1 MEAELKKELHQLIDN
16 CDNEVLLAE
25 AKELLQS
32 ADVKDWWDELTEE
45 DKNLVME
52 SESEYEKG
60 NFINH
65 AELMQQFEEWKKK

>member
-1 MEAELKKELHQLIDN
+1 MEAALKKELHQLIDS

-32 ADVKDWWDELTEE
+32 ADVKDWWNELSEE

>member
-1 MEAELKKELHQLIDN
+1 MEATLKKELHLLIDKCN
-16 CDNEVLLAE
+16 NEVLLAE

-32 ADVKDWWDELTEE
+32 ADVKDWWDELNDE
-45 DKNLVME
+45 DKNLVLE
-52 SESEYEKG
+52 SEAEYEKG

>member
-1 MEAELKKELHQLIDN
+1 MEIALKKELHLLIDN
-16 CDNEVLLAE
+16 CNNEVLLAE

-32 ADVKDWWDELTEE
+32 ADVKDWWNELTDE

-52 SESEYEKG
+52 SEAEYEKG

>member
-1 MEAELKKELHQLIDN
+1 MEAGLKKELHQLIDN
-16 CDNEVLLAE
+16 CNNEVLLAE

-32 ADVKDWWDELTEE
+32 VDVKDWWDELTEE

>member
-1 MEAELKKELHQLIDN
+1 MEATLKKELHQLIDN

>member
-1 MEAELKKELHQLIDN
+1 MEIALKKELHLLIDN
-16 CDNEVLLAE
+16 CNSEVLLAE

-32 ADVKDWWDELTEE
+32 ADVKDWWNKLTEE